1 MEKYLVLGYGRL
13 GKEIVAQTQWDY
25 ISRKKDDFDICNLDS
40 YDIHLYTHNVII
52 NCIANTGTYANDYQT
67 ILDVNFKAVCNLVD
81 FCNHHNKK
89 IIQISSDYIYGGSV
103 PNASEEDVPV
113 HARTWYAYSK
123 LVSDAYVQSFAKNY
137 LLIRTSFKSKP
148 FPYERA
154 PVKQVGNFDY
164 TDVIASLIIRLI
176 KNDAQGIFNVGT
188 ELKNGYQLAVQTKPD
203 VVSFDGVIDPNM
215 PLDVSMNLEK
225 MNDFIEHS
233 TSSL

>member
-1 MEKYLVLGYGRL
+1 MEKHLVLGYGRL
-13 GKEIVAQTQWDY
+13 GKEIVEQTQWDY
-25 ISRKKDDFDICNLDS
+25 ISRKKNNFDFCNMATYEKYL
-40 YDIHLYTHNVII
+40 YDYDVLI
-52 NCIANTGTYANDYQT
+52 NCIAHTGTYAQDYQT
-67 ILDVNFKAVCNLVD
+67 ILDVNFKSVCNLVD
-81 FCNHHNKK
+81 FCNLHNKK

-123 LVSDAYVQSFAKNY
+123 LVSDAYVQVFAKNY
-137 LLIRTSFKSKP
+137 LLIRTSFKAKP

-154 PVKQVGNFDY
+154 PVKQMGNFDY
-164 TDVIASLIIRLI
+164 TDVIASLIIQLI
-176 KNDAQGIFNVGT
+176 KNNAQGIFNVGT
-188 ELKNGYQLAVQTKPD
+188 ELKNIYQLAVQTKPD
-203 VVSFDGVIDPNM
+203 AIRFEGVIDPNM